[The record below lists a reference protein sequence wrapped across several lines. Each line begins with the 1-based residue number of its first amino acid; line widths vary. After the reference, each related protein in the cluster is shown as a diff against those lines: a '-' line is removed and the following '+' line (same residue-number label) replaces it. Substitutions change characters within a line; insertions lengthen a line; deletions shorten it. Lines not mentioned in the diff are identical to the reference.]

1 MGFQFWNFFGTSMAS
16 SINSFSKT
24 SKWILMIFGAKWS
37 WESACFVSAV
47 SSSLL
52 LSRKQQTL
60 SAKSKV
66 LFFPCP
72 ASNFCMLGLPAP
84 RLPYVQMINNWHWNI
99 AYMRDRWS
107 WSFLF
112 SFQLTNP
119 KISTQTEHFTMWPA
133 GTSKSASGTRNENA
147 YSRIRISIVL
157 SPTIVSSTGIYC
169 QV

>member
-24 SKWILMIFGAKWS
+24 SKWILMIFSAKWS

-60 SAKSKV
+60 SVKSKV

-72 ASNFCMLGLPAP
+72 PSNFCMLGLPAP
-84 RLPYVQMINNWHWNI
+84 KLPYVQMTNNWHWNI
-99 AYMRDRWS
+99 AHMWNPRS

-112 SFQLTNP
+112 TFQVTHL
-119 KISTQTEHFTMWPA
+119 KISTQTEH
-133 GTSKSASGTRNENA
+133 SKVWSTGSSKVASGTRNENA
-147 YSRIRISIVL
+147 YSGCPRRRTRKL
-157 SPTIVSSTGIYC
+157 GPAMLLDG
-169 QV
+169 